1 MRTQAATA
9 ADVDGEATTDD
20 RDDQAGV
27 AAAPGAA
34 AAGGGMAAAVLTS
47 EVMLKSACAPISP
60 PASALHC
67 PPPTPP
73 GARLECGRAAA
84 ELDPCCIA
92 LLWLP
97 THTAAP
103 HFRCTD
109 EIAREER
116 IRANEAQL
124 VKLGLMKAK
133 DSLAA
138 AGGAAAAAAAAKP
151 AAKKRPAAGLA
162 TADTLPLCGTPSL
175 SRH

>member
-1 MRTQAATA
+1 MCAYLSTCQCTA
-9 ADVDGEATTDD
+9 
-20 RDDQAGV
+20 
-27 AAAPGAA
+27 
-34 AAGGGMAAAVLTS
+34 L
-47 EVMLKSACAPISP
+47 
-60 PASALHC
+60 
-67 PPPTPP
+67 PPPPPPPPTHTHTHTPP